1 MGWPDTPG
9 CPYPP
14 HQDPSCQRLVWSLD
28 DRFTS
33 YFLSSRTQTELVGVV
48 LGCKQALEKLWE
60 VLTRLVEVVSRNQ
73 TPLSLTAFYQPMS
86 NRLECIPGQHP
97 PWFYGWMLHIQS
109 PAVSSAL
116 LLFNCT
122 GQLTGWPF
130 DFSIIRALGSCRTQ
144 MCPFWQLIRRMRRHE
159 MTNKKTKTLGM
170 ILWFG
175 DLVTQLTIHDKLR
188 NWNHDIEG

>member
-1 MGWPDTPG
+1 MLPNKPTLVGWPGTPG

-14 HQDPSCQRLVWSLD
+14 HQGPSCQRLVWSPD

-97 PWFYGWMLHIQS
+97 PWFYGWILHIQS
-109 PAVSSAL
+109 PAISSAL
-116 LLFNCT
+116 LLYRT
-122 GQLTGWPF
+122 AQRVT
-130 DFSIIRALGSCRTQ
+130 FS
-144 MCPFWQLIRRMRRHE
+144 LI
-159 MTNKKTKTLGM
+159 NKL
-170 ILWFG
+170 INQVSPHL
-175 DLVTQLTIHDKLR
+175 ISASPEH
-188 NWNHDIEG
+188 